1 MNKGKSLL
9 GKVEQMIE
17 KWLKAIPHLP
27 KSGQRWLAE
36 NVWWMALVCA
46 ILSGI
51 SVLVLLNTLRELT
64 SPVSFYGYV
73 LTSTF
78 TGWEIFTTI
87 VSAVF
92 VIITGLLLAVAVKP
106 LRAIE
111 KKGWTLLFMVSL
123 VQAINVVVGAVLSL
137 SVFGFITQVIFGAIG
152 FAIGIYFL
160 FEIRD
165 HFAHVVTVAKVK
177 AKVAKK

>member
-9 GKVEQMIE
+9 AKIEQMIE

-36 NVWWMALVCA
+36 NVWWIALIGA

-51 SVLVLLNTLRELT
+51 SVLVLLNTIRELT

-78 TGWEIFTTI
+78 TGWEIFISI

-92 VIITGLLLAVAVKP
+92 VIVTGLLLALAVKP

-111 KKGWTLLFMVSL
+111 KKGWTLLFIVSL
-123 VQAINVVVGAVLSL
+123 VEAVNVVLGAVLSL

-160 FEIRD
+160 FEIRG
-165 HFAHVVTVAKVK
+165 HFAHIVVPAKP
-177 AKVAKK
+177 KK